1 MVHTSNAGHPGSI
14 SCQGTRSHM
23 PQLRPSAAKKTS
35 ARLMEEES
43 SEVGLHGK
51 SYHFYLERQ
60 GMVCS
65 VHTLELDNKEMG
77 DGDSN
82 GRAPED

>member
-1 MVHTSNAGHPGSI
+1 
-14 SCQGTRSHM
+14 
-23 PQLRPSAAKKTS
+23 
-35 ARLMEEES
+35 MEEES

-51 SYHFYLERQ
+51 SYRFYLERQ
-60 GMVCS
+60 DMVCS

>member
-1 MVHTSNAGHPGSI
+1 
-14 SCQGTRSHM
+14 
-23 PQLRPSAAKKTS
+23 
-35 ARLMEEES
+35 MEEES

-82 GRAPED
+82 EELQRTREGSGC